1 MVRFTHT
8 DSRIVNNGLT
18 PSLQKLR
25 CRANYK
31 ALQYRKEIEELGNTL
46 VDRLRNGSEHYIALH
61 LRYVAETSLSA
72 FGDRLITS
80 SLISIHGRD
89 YYLQINQ

>member
-1 MVRFTHT
+1 VVRFTHT

-72 FGDRLITS
+72 FI
-80 SLISIHGRD
+80 
-89 YYLQINQ
+89 Q

>member
-61 LRYVAETSLSA
+61 LRYVQRSA
-72 FGDRLITS
+72 DR
-80 SLISIHGRD
+80 HGKD
-89 YYLQINQ
+89 YYYQQINQSMNELP